1 MSSFRRFFLSFLFL
15 SGALIAATVVN
26 PANAAE
32 KLPPLHELIAAV
44 VADHVRMKSAEADVD
59 SADLDREAA
68 ADGWTADVS
77 VSTSYGYE
85 KQNNATSRDTS
96 APPREASLT
105 VTQLLWD
112 FGSTNATMD
121 RAEMTFLQAGYT
133 YEATRQSLILEAVTA
148 YLDLA
153 RAKKIKGFAQ
163 GSVDNLKR
171 QLDIENTRIER
182 GAGVSTDRLQ
192 AKSQLAA
199 ALARFVQAE
208 GTLHRA
214 RARYRAVF
222 GEVPEPEARL
232 PIPEPPVDAFPPAL
246 DDAIA
251 VALDDNPQL
260 LAALHAWFIAR
271 EDVNVSEA
279 NELRPTINFV
289 VESNWKD
296 DVAGTLG
303 YEQEQSAI
311 VELEYSFD
319 VGLANVHRFDASQ
332 KRAISANNQYRQARL
347 DIEEQV
353 RNAWNDLK
361 TARLNAEHLNDQADI
376 AAEFLDRA
384 REERLQGN
392 RSLIDILAGETSLI
406 NARSDAAS
414 AETDVLIA
422 SFAVLA
428 AIGKLDLSALE

>member
-1 MSSFRRFFLSFLFL
+1 MK
-15 SGALIAATVVN
+15 AA
-26 PANAAE
+26 A
-32 KLPPLHELIAAV
+32 
-44 VADHVRMKSAEADVD
+44 ADVD
-59 SADLDREAA
+59 AAELDRDA
-68 ADGWTADVS
+68 ADDGWLADVS

-85 KQNNATSRDTS
+85 SQNNASSNDTS
-96 APPREASLT
+96 MPPREASLT

-112 FGSTNATMD
+112 FGATNSTID
-121 RAEMTFLQAGYT
+121 RADLTRHQSKYT
-133 YEATRQSLILEAVTA
+133 YEATRQSLILESVSA
-148 YLDLA
+148 YLELA
-153 RAKKIKGFAQ
+153 RAKKIKGFAL
-163 GSVDNLKR
+163 GSVENLKR

-199 ALARFVQAE
+199 ALARQVQAD
-208 GTLHRA
+208 GTLYRA

-222 GEVPEPEARL
+222 GDVPEPEARL
-232 PIPEPPVDAFPPAL
+232 PIPKEPRHEFPASL

-251 VALDDNPQL
+251 MALDGNPQL
-260 LAALHAWFIAR
+260 LAALHAWLIAK

-296 DVAGTLG
+296 DVGGTVG
-303 YEQEQSAI
+303 YEQEQLAK
-311 VELEYSFD
+311 VELEYTFD
-319 VGLANVHRFDASQ
+319 VGFANLDRFESSQ
-332 KRAISANNQYRQARL
+332 KRAVSANNQYLQARL

-353 RNAWNDLK
+353 RNAWHDLE
-361 TARLNAEHLNDQADI
+361 TARLNADHLNDQADI

-406 NARSDAAS
+406 NAKSDAAS
-414 AETDVLIA
+414 AETDVLLA